1 MKTLNEFVTSIDN
14 SEDFV
19 IFEAAEIEAAQDL
32 QQVYEMLFDK
42 MFVVE
47 EGLFSKIGNALSKMG
62 DKSKELDDKI
72 EAKKKAMSDAAKAA
86 IENAKK
92 KAGDAWDKV
101 KDTYTNAVAQ
111 VDAGVQASK
120 EYWDK
125 LSGKIGMKMSEIE
138 AKVATIIT
146 NGIAK
151 GKEKIVK
158 LFSEAD
164 KAAAINTFIGGALM
178 CLKNGM
184 NSSDLIDIMSAAG
197 IQ

>member
-14 SEDFV
+14 AEDLV

-120 EYWDK
+120 TYWDK
-125 LSGKIGMKMSEIE
+125 LSDKIGMKMSEIE

-178 CLKNGM
+178 CIKNGM